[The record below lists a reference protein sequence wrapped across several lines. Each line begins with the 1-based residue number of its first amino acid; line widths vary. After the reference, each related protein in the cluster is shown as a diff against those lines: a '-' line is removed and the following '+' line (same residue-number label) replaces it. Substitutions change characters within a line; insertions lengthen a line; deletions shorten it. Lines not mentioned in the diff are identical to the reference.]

1 MSNIELLLN
10 HGFVMLKNICQSF
23 ELLGDKHTDE
33 CPRESVAD
41 KLNDGCRFEIFPN
54 VFNYAMFRY
63 INKRIPRKATKKNLF
78 RDNWHI
84 EERSLQKQR
93 L

>member
-10 HGFVMLKNICQSF
+10 HGFVMLKNVYQSF
-23 ELLGDKHTDE
+23 ELLVDKHTDE
-33 CPRESVAD
+33 CPRESFAD
-41 KLNDGCRFEIFPN
+41 KLTKGCRFEIFPN
-54 VFNYAMFRY
+54 VFNNAMFRY
-63 INKRIPRKATKKNLF
+63 INKKIPRQATKKNLF

-84 EERSLQKQR
+84 EEWSLQKQG